1 MCSAQAWRRGHG
13 RRSAQLKV
21 RCQTDLALTNGGF
34 ESGRSEPQIGDVKM
48 PMNTYFSMAVRLVG
62 VALAELLTAA
72 GVDEHAPAF
81 TGGAA

>member
-1 MCSAQAWRRGHG
+1 M
-13 RRSAQLKV
+13 
-21 RCQTDLALTNGGF
+21 
-34 ESGRSEPQIGDVKM
+34 M
-48 PMNTYFSMAVRLVG
+48 PMNTWFSMAVRLVG

>member
-1 MCSAQAWRRGHG
+1 M
-13 RRSAQLKV
+13 
-21 RCQTDLALTNGGF
+21 TNGGL
-34 ESGRSEPQIGDVKM
+34 ESGRSEPQIGDVTNY
-48 PMNTYFSMAVRLVG
+48 MNMWFSMAVRLVG

>member
-1 MCSAQAWRRGHG
+1 MGHQAPR
-13 RRSAQLKV
+13 L
-21 RCQTDLALTNGGF
+21 DETNF
-34 ESGRSEPQIGDVKM
+34 HDHVHVV
-48 PMNTYFSMAVRLVG
+48 SMVVSLVG